1 MGRSTEF
8 SRRMNSSPVKKIFEI
23 SNTEHPADGL
33 IYDPT
38 YLGIERSDDIVFI
51 QITLNMGR
59 SVEQKRVLYRRIAEL
74 LGKEPGVRPEDV
86 LVNLV
91 EVAKENWSF
100 GNGEV
105 SHFCKRRS
113 ALPQTVA

>member
-1 MGRSTEF
+1 MPLVRISLRQGKPEEYRQKISEGVHQAMVEAINVPAQDRFQVITEY
-8 SRRMNSSPVKKIFEI
+8 PVG
-23 SNTEHPADGL
+23 GL

-38 YLGIERSDDIVFI
+38 YLGVKRSDDIVFI

-74 LGKEPGVRPEDV
+74 LGKEPGVRPEEV

-91 EVAKENWSF
+91 EVAK
-100 GNGEV
+100 
-105 SHFCKRRS
+105 
-113 ALPQTVA
+113 